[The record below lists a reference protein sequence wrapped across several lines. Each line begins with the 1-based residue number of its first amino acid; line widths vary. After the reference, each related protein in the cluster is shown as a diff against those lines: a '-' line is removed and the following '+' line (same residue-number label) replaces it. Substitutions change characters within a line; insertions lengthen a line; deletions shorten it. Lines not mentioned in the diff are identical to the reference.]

1 MWKLKAASLPSSYRT
16 LSNVSL
22 SRRVTYMCHSLQFG
36 TGWFL
41 EKREKRV
48 RGSVILV
55 QHLNKTAPFSFYM
68 YLHFVSTGLF
78 SWSELLQLFLTLAF
92 TLLWLSY
99 RRWSSLTGSYFAVI
113 HGELRVNAEK
123 SSPRSNCLNLLA
135 YKPIVHNMYNSKF
148 VYFAICPTSNVMTRT
163 QNLKVSWYDST
174 RLFLELL
181 QLFLTLILK
190 HLWLLYRC
198 WFSLTGIYFAIIQ
211 SGFRI
216 NAKKS

>member
-1 MWKLKAASLPSSYRT
+1 MRKTRA
-16 LSNVSL
+16 
-22 SRRVTYMCHSLQFG
+22 
-36 TGWFL
+36 
-41 EKREKRV
+41 RECY
-48 RGSVILV
+48 
-55 QHLNKTAPFSFYM
+55 FSATFKWNM
-68 YLHFVSTGLF
+68 YLHFASTRLF
-78 SWSELLQLFLTLAF
+78 SWSELLTLAF

-148 VYFAICPTSNVMTRT
+148 VYFAICPTSNVRTRT
-163 QNLKVSWYDST
+163 RNLKVSWYDST

-211 SGFRI
+211 SGFRT